1 MKTLGPAI
9 LLLEAIVVGLA
20 IPVAV
25 VLYDGG
31 ARAAWVLGIL
41 AVLLL
46 LGSGYA
52 RQPRG
57 VAVGSVLPLL
67 VILAGVVVPA
77 LALLGLIFLGVW
89 LTAVVYAGRAERLE
103 ASRAAEAAAA
113 GAAPPADGAPAADG

>member
-9 LLLEAIVVGLA
+9 LLLEAIVVALA
-20 IPVAV
+20 IPVAL

-41 AVLLL
+41 ALLLL

-52 RQPRG
+52 RRPRG
-57 VAVGSVLPLL
+57 VAVGSALQLL

-89 LTAVVYAGRAERLE
+89 LTAVVYGGKADR
-103 ASRAAEAAAA
+103 AAAA
-113 GAAPPADGAPAADG
+113 RAAAADSAGPDPL

>member
-1 MKTLGPAI
+1 VKTLGPAI

-31 ARAAWVLGIL
+31 ARAAWTLGIL
-41 AVLLL
+41 TLLLL
-46 LGSGYA
+46 LGAGYA

-57 VAVGSVLPLL
+57 VAVGSALQLL

-77 LALLGLIFLGVW
+77 LALLGLLFLGVW
-89 LTAVVYAGRAERLE
+89 ITAIVYGGRAER
-103 ASRAAEAAAA
+103 AAAAQRAA
-113 GAAPPADGAPAADG
+113 GAADGGPAADG

>member
-9 LLLEAIVVGLA
+9 LLLEAIVVALA

-41 AVLLL
+41 AVLLVV
-46 LGSGYA
+46 GSGYA
-52 RQPRG
+52 RRPRG
-57 VAVGSVLPLL
+57 VVVGSVLQLL

-77 LALLGLIFLGVW
+77 LALLGLLFLGVW
-89 LTAVVYAGRAERLE
+89 LTAVVVGGKADRAAAER
-103 ASRAAEAAAA
+103 AAAA
-113 GAAPPADGAPAADG
+113 RAADRPPPADG

>member
-89 LTAVVYAGRAERLE
+89 LTAVVYAGKAERLE
-103 ASRAAEAAAA
+103 ASRAAEAAA

>member
-1 MKTLGPAI
+1 VKTLGPAI
-9 LLLEAIVVGLA
+9 LLLEAIVVALA

-25 VLYDGG
+25 VLYGGG
-31 ARAAWVLGIL
+31 ARAAWILGIL

-57 VAVGSVLPLL
+57 VAVGSVLQLL

-77 LALLGLIFLGVW
+77 LALLGLVFLGVW
-89 LTAVVYAGRAERLE
+89 LTAVVYAGKAER
-103 ASRAAEAAAA
+103 AAAA
-113 GAAPPADGAPAADG
+113 RAAAPAADGAPPADG

>member
-41 AVLLL
+41 AILLL
-46 LGSGYA
+46 VGSGYA
-52 RQPRG
+52 RRPRG
-57 VAVGSVLPLL
+57 IEVGSVLQLL

-89 LTAVVYAGRAERLE
+89 ITAIVVGGKADRADAL
-103 ASRAAEAAAA
+103 RAADARPSDS
-113 GAAPPADGAPAADG
+113 GPPPDPGV

>member
-1 MKTLGPAI
+1 MKTLGPAL
-9 LLLEAIVVGLA
+9 LLLEAIVVALA

-25 VLYDGG
+25 VLHDGG

-52 RQPRG
+52 RRPRG
-57 VAVGSVLPLL
+57 VEVGSALQLL
-67 VILAGVVVPA
+67 VILAGVLVPA

-89 LTAVVYAGRAERLE
+89 VVAIVYGGRAER
-103 ASRAAEAAAA
+103 AAASA
-113 GAAPPADGAPAADG
+113 QAAQAAQAADGPPPSAG

>member
-1 MKTLGPAI
+1 MRTLGPAL

-31 ARAAWVLGIL
+31 PRAAWTLGIL
-41 AVLLL
+41 AVLLV

-57 VAVGSVLPLL
+57 IAVGSGLQLL

-77 LALLGLIFLGVW
+77 LALLGLIFLAIW
-89 LTAVVYAGRAERLE
+89 LTAVVYAGKAER
-103 ASRAAEAAAA
+103 AAAA
-113 GAAPPADGAPAADG
+113 RAADGAPPADG